1 MVDIRASCYAALLAA
16 FSCPQKHCKALIF
29 RGALKPVSGLIAG
42 MNIIICPLSF
52 FEKIS
57 R

>member
-29 RGALKPVSGLIAG
+29 RGALKLIPTEQTRRFVASLTAEIG
-42 MNIIICPLSF
+42 SF
-52 FEKIS
+52 DQS
-57 R
+57 